1 MVNIPTIYGD
11 DWWMAY
17 YCYTHISPRAGWLAW
32 ENTSKERRVGGDWN
46 MFFRVD
52 DDVFSILDISKFY
65 SPTAE
70 ALGSSAIV
78 KVSEQTGA
86 APKPIPPRFQSQGS
100 QVKVPK

>member
-17 YCYTHISPRAGWLAW
+17 YCYTHISPRVGWLAW

-52 DDVFSILDISKFY
+52 DDVFSILEISNFY
-65 SPTAE
+65 FFRGVDYSYFQYLLVWNMTDFFRILE
-70 ALGSSAIV
+70 I
-78 KVSEQTGA
+78 T
-86 APKPIPPRFQSQGS
+86 IPFESI
-100 QVKVPK
+100 